1 MIICDVDFDLPNGPV
16 GVLCSGGAD
25 SSLILYLLMK
35 HSNQPLHVLT
45 MANRKKHFTNAIVV
59 SKVIDWCMK
68 KTNNNNIVHTVKYVD
83 EQTDEQLQQL
93 TIQHLKVFR
102 TIYIG
107 DTCYPP
113 EDIHDEFVQNTGD
126 SFNKL
131 EDRKPNKNRA
141 TKVGPIYVPFTNY
154 NKRKIAEIYEHLDI
168 MELADIT
175 RSCETFEDIGTKH
188 CGNCWWCKEREWAFD
203 KR

>member
-1 MIICDVDFDLPNGPV
+1 MKLLDVDFDLPNSPV

-35 HSNQPLHVLT
+35 HSNQQLHVLT

-141 TKVGPIYVPFTNY
+141 TKAGPIYVPFTNY

>member
-1 MIICDVDFDLPNGPV
+1 MLICDVEFDLPSGPV

-25 SSLILYLLMK
+25 SSLTLYLLMK

-141 TKVGPIYVPFTNY
+141 TKAGPIYVPFTNY